1 MRVSFFE
8 FFSSVPMTSLSTLPF
23 SPPVAAPSMTGVA
36 DPSSSLQAGM
46 QQLEQIDSQLQQMV
60 RALMSSA
67 QQQEAG
73 GNSGSSD
80 ATPSSSLAMPQTAAA
95 TLPQEGAT
103 GAGAGAASGAATD
116 DGKYAA
122 LDSYSQAND
131 QSDLAKWADLAPPD
145 QGASLER
152 PLAAM
157 QILSG
162 KAGPDGQPPSDA
174 QKAAAMQFVND
185 NPSLKT
191 ALQNT
196 GALKSDGTID
206 TKKMNAF
213 MGQVSTNLDQADS
226 DIKDYMKKHPDADA
240 DSVNVERSAGLLK
253 AYNAIAGESEGHKSN
268 GKNGHNYTHG
278 GKSGGGLTTQKQIE
292 DLQKDAGFSASL
304 KAAAQAFGSD
314 GGFDDL
320 DRSGDDKATSKRDQ
334 VYSTK
339 NLDHFLHDD
348 APTTQAGSQQFLQD
362 ASLQNITGNT
372 DISQLNGDVIQ
383 NPQNYTPQQKAAVM
397 VKLMETLVDVQAGGS
412 DKLRKVDKTVAA
424 LQQDIQKLASD
435 PDTAAYLQQTV
446 PPEMQQMSGEF
457 QQAGGVGTAGSGA
470 ADGTG
475 GTTAAGGSGQSAGQT
490 LDDVHRGLSDAK
502 TVTDTLSDLA
512 KGDGFMGLGGDSAA
526 AEAAGA
532 AAASGG
538 AEGAAEGAA
547 VGAEAAEGA
556 AAGVEG
562 GAAAAE
568 GVAGAVG
575 GALAAAA
582 PVMAVGAAVVGVA
595 GIVFAIVEAVK
606 KHNDQ
611 KKFASNVNPTLQQF
625 GIPLPS

>member
-1 MRVSFFE
+1 
-8 FFSSVPMTSLSTLPF
+8 MTSLSTLSF
-23 SPPVAAPSMTGVA
+23 SPTVAAPSMTGVA

-60 RALMSSA
+60 RALVSSA
-67 QQQEAG
+67 QQQDAG
-73 GNSGSSD
+73 GASGSSD
-80 ATPSSSLAMPQTAAA
+80 AAPSGGLQMPQTDAAS
-95 TLPQEGAT
+95 LPQDGTPGGTDATGA

-131 QSDLAKWADLAPPD
+131 QSDLSKWADLAPPD

-162 KAGPDGQPPSDA
+162 KAGPDGQPPTDA

-196 GALKSDGTID
+196 GALKSDGTVD
-206 TKKMNAF
+206 TKKMDKF

-253 AYNAIAGESEGHKSN
+253 AYNAIAGESEGHKSH
-268 GKNGHNYTHG
+268 GKNGNNYTNG
-278 GKSGGGLTTQKQIE
+278 GKSGGGLTTQKQIQ
-292 DLQKDAGFSASL
+292 DLQNDAGFSSSL

-320 DRSGDDKATSKRDQ
+320 DRSGDDKATNKRDQ
-334 VYSTK
+334 IYST
-339 NLDHFLHDD
+339 NNIDNFLKKD

-383 NPQNYTPQQKAAVM
+383 NPQNYSPQQKAAVM

-412 DKLRKVDKTVAA
+412 DKLRNVDKTVAA

-435 PDTAAYLQQTV
+435 PDTAAYLQKTV
-446 PPEMQQMSGEF
+446 PPEMQQMSGQF
-457 QQAGGVGTAGSGA
+457 QQAGGISTAGSGA
-470 ADGTG
+470 DDGTDGATATG
-475 GTTAAGGSGQSAGQT
+475 GNGQSAGQT
-490 LDDVHRGLSDAK
+490 IDDVHRGLSDAK

-532 AAASGG
+532 AATGG

-547 VGAEAAEGA
+547 AGAEAAEGA

-595 GIVFAIVEAVK
+595 GIIFAIVEAVK

>member
-1 MRVSFFE
+1 
-8 FFSSVPMTSLSTLPF
+8 MTSLNSLSYSQTMNVP
-23 SPPVAAPSMTGVA
+23 TTT
-36 DPSSSLQAGM
+36 DPSSSSGGGIQNALQM
-46 QQLEQIDSQLQQMV
+46 MEQLEQQLQAMV
-60 RALMSSA
+60 RNLASAA
-67 QQQEAG
+67 QQQGSGDDG
-73 GNSGSSD
+73 GDAAPSG
-80 ATPSSSLAMPQTAAA
+80 Q
-95 TLPQEGAT
+95 LPQMNAPSPMQDT
-103 GAGAGAASGAATD
+103 SMSGAGTLGGAAGAAGASGAATD

-122 LDSYSQAND
+122 LDQYSQSND
-131 QSDLAKWADLAPPD
+131 QSDLAKWSDLASPD
-145 QGASLER
+145 QGVSLER

-162 KAGPDGQPPSDA
+162 KAGPDGQPPTEA

-206 TKKMNAF
+206 TKKMQGF

-240 DSVNVERSAGLLK
+240 DSVNVERSAGLMK

-268 GKNGHNYTHG
+268 GKNGNNYTHG
-278 GKSGGGLTTQKQIE
+278 GKSGGGLTTQQQVE
-292 DLQKDAGFSASL
+292 DLQKNSGFSSAL
-304 KAAAQAFGSD
+304 KSAAQAFGSD

-320 DRSGDDKATSKRDQ
+320 DRSGDDKATHKRDQ
-334 VYSTK
+334 IYSTK
-339 NLDHFLHDD
+339 NLDHFLSDD

-372 DISQLNGDVIQ
+372 DISSLNGDIIQ

-412 DKLRKVDKTVAA
+412 DKLRNVDKTVAA

-435 PDTAAYLQQTV
+435 PATAAYLQQTV
-446 PPEMQQMSGEF
+446 PPEMQKMSGEF
-457 QQAGGVGTAGSGA
+457 QGGGGVSQAGSGA
-470 ADGTG
+470 GD
-475 GTTAAGGSGQSAGQT
+475 AGGDGAGAVGGGNGDQQAGNT
-490 LDDVHRGLSDAK
+490 IDDVHRGLSDAK
-502 TVTDTLSDLA
+502 TVTQTLGDLA
-512 KGDGFMGLGGDSAA
+512 KGEGFMGIGGDSAA

-532 AAASGG
+532 AATGG
-538 AEGAAEGAA
+538 AEGAAA
-547 VGAEAAEGA
+547 GAEAAEGA
-556 AAGVEG
+556 AAGAEA
-562 GAAAAE
+562 GAAAGE
-568 GVAGAVG
+568 GVLGAVG
-575 GALAAAA
+575 GAMAAAA

-595 GIVFAIVEAVK
+595 GIIFAIVEAVK
-606 KHNDQ
+606 KHNNQ
-611 KKFASNVNPTLQQF
+611 KAFASNVNPTLQQF